1 MPFLNQREYMR
12 MSMYDDLM
20 QFLQK
25 NTNPI
30 RGIKEKAYLKTEE
43 ESLGIPRGVIRTY
56 INQIIR
62 EEGILTIKELK
73 KLWSTHIVDAR
84 FAAIVYAQ
92 TRSDLWDERWLS
104 LFFNWAQTKDTG
116 WHNTDVLGPHL
127 IGAAYMN
134 GLCRRDEL
142 LKLKNSSFLWTWRT
156 AMTALI
162 PSLTTSRQDW
172 PLLCAF
178 ADDCVKPGS
187 KFHKQYFA
195 LKGLSMTIRWAIGAN
210 KNSVLS
216 FLNDN
221 EMYLSKTFV
230 TEVRNKATIGRKR

>member
-1 MPFLNQREYMR
+1 MI
-12 MSMYDDLM
+12 MYHDLM

-25 NTNPI
+25 NNDLV

-43 ESLGIPRGVIRTY
+43 KSLGIPRGVIRNY
-56 INQIIR
+56 IRIIIR
-62 EEGILTIKELK
+62 DGGFLTIRELKEL
-73 KLWSTHIVDAR
+73 WDTHIIDAR

-92 TRSDLWDERWLS
+92 TRHDLWDEKWLR
-104 LFFNWAQTKDTG
+104 LFINWAQARDTG
-116 WHNTDVLGPHL
+116 WHNTDIIGPHL
-127 IGAAYMN
+127 IGAAYMD
-134 GLCRRDEL
+134 GLCRRKEL
-142 LKLKNSSFLWTWRT
+142 LQLKHSSFLWTWRT

-162 PSLTTSRQDW
+162 PSLKISSQDW

-178 ADDCVKPGS
+178 ASDCVKPGS

-210 KNSVLS
+210 KDLVMR

>member
-1 MPFLNQREYMR
+1 MLPF
-12 MSMYDDLM
+12 MYDDLM
-20 QFLQK
+20 QFLQSNK
-25 NTNPI
+25 NPV

-43 ESLGIPRGVIRTY
+43 ESFGIPRGVIRNY
-56 INQIIR
+56 IKQVIR
-62 EEGILTIKELK
+62 GGGILTITELK

-84 FAAIVYAQ
+84 FAAIVYAEA
-92 TRSDLWDERWLS
+92 RPDLWDKKWLR
-104 LFFNWAQTKDTG
+104 LFLTWAQTKDTG
-116 WHNTDVLGPHL
+116 WHNTDILGPNL
-127 IGAAYMN
+127 IGPAYIS
-134 GLCRRDEL
+134 GLCRRKEL
-142 LKLKNSSFLWTWRT
+142 LQLKSSDFLWTWRT

-162 PSLTTSRQDW
+162 PSLKISSKDW
-172 PLLCAF
+172 TLLCEF

-210 KNSVLS
+210 KDRVLS
-216 FLNDN
+216 FLDDH

>member
-1 MPFLNQREYMR
+1 
-12 MSMYDDLM
+12 MYDDLW
-20 QFLQK
+20 QFLQGNK
-25 NTNPI
+25 NPT
-30 RGIKEKAYLKTEE
+30 RGIKEKAYLKTDE
-43 ESLGIPRGVIRTY
+43 ESFGIPRGVIRTY
-56 INQIIR
+56 INKIIR

-73 KLWSTHIVDAR
+73 KLWSTHIIDAR

-92 TRSDLWDERWLS
+92 NRPDLWDEKWLS
-104 LFFNWAQTKDTG
+104 LFLNWAQTRDTG
-116 WHNTDVLGPHL
+116 WHNTDILGPHL

-142 LKLKNSSFLWTWRT
+142 LKLKKSSFLWTWRT

-178 ADDCVKPGS
+178 ADDCVRPGS

-195 LKGLSMTIRWAIGAN
+195 LKGLSMTIR
-210 KNSVLS
+210 
-216 FLNDN
+216 
-221 EMYLSKTFV
+221 
-230 TEVRNKATIGRKR
+230 

>member
-1 MPFLNQREYMR
+1 MPFLNKREYMR
-12 MSMYDDLM
+12 MSMYEDLM

-25 NTNPI
+25 NKNPG

-56 INQIIR
+56 INKIIR
-62 EEGILTIKELK
+62 EEGILTIKELR

-92 TRSDLWDERWLS
+92 ARPDLWNEKWLS
-104 LFFNWAQTKDTG
+104 LFLHWAQTKDTG
-116 WHNTDVLGPHL
+116 WHNTDIIGPHL
-127 IGAAYMN
+127 IGAAYMS

-142 LKLKNSSFLWTWRT
+142 LKLKDSNYLWTWRT
-156 AMTALI
+156 AMTSLI
-162 PSLTTSRQDW
+162 PSLKISGRDW
-172 PLLCAF
+172 LLLCAF

-195 LKGLSMTIRWAIGAN
+195 LKGLSMTIRWAVGAN
-210 KNSVLS
+210 KDRVLS
-216 FLNDN
+216 FLDDN
-221 EMYLSKTFV
+221 EMYLAKTFV
-230 TEVRNKATIGRKR
+230 TEVRNKVTIGRKR

>member
-1 MPFLNQREYMR
+1 MV
-12 MSMYDDLM
+12 MSMYDDIR
-20 QFLQK
+20 QFLHDNK
-25 NTNPI
+25 NPV

-43 ESLGIPRGVIRTY
+43 ESLGIPRGIIRTY
-56 INQIIR
+56 INKIIR
-62 EEGILTIKELK
+62 DGGLLTIKELK

-92 TRSDLWDERWLS
+92 ARPDLWDEKWIS
-104 LFFNWAQTKDTG
+104 LFISWAHAKDTG
-116 WHNTDVLGPHL
+116 WHNTDILGPHL
-127 IGAAYMN
+127 IGTAYMN
-134 GLCRRDEL
+134 GLCRREEL

-162 PSLTTSRQDW
+162 PSLKTSSQDW
-172 PLLCAF
+172 TLLCEF
-178 ADDCVKPGS
+178 AADCVKPGS

-210 KNSVLS
+210 KDRVIR

>member
-1 MPFLNQREYMR
+1 MN
-12 MSMYDDLM
+12 MYDDIR

-25 NTNPI
+25 NKNPV

-43 ESLGIPRGVIRTY
+43 ESLGISRGIIRTH
-56 INQIIR
+56 INKIIR
-62 EEGILTIKELK
+62 DGGTLTIKELK

-84 FAAIVYAQ
+84 FAAIIYAEA
-92 TRSDLWDERWLS
+92 RPDLWDEKWLS
-104 LFFNWAQTKDTG
+104 LFLNWAQTRDTG
-116 WHNTDVLGPHL
+116 WHNTDILGPHL
-127 IGAAYMN
+127 IGTAYMN
-134 GLCRRDEL
+134 GLCQSEEL
-142 LKLKNSSFLWTWRT
+142 LELKNSSFLWTWRT
-156 AMTALI
+156 SMTALI
-162 PSLTTSRQDW
+162 PSLKTSKQDW
-172 PLLCAF
+172 ALLCAF

-195 LKGLSMTIRWAIGAN
+195 LKGLSMTMRWAIGAN
-210 KNSVLS
+210 KDPVLS